1 MTTDWQAI
9 CDKGI
14 GWAREGGNNNAKG
27 IGGWFVEEIIP
38 LEPRTVF
45 LTNIIDNITLLGVF
59 PKSSNMH
66 LALHPSHSNYKIDLN
81 NLVTLSHTT
90 MDFDTTFS
98 EDNMLEKS
106 N

>member
-1 MTTDWQAI
+1 MVCWGDNT
-9 CDKGI
+9 I
-14 GWAREGGNNNAKG
+14 GTLHK
-27 IGGWFVEEIIP
+27 
-38 LEPRTVF
+38 TVF

-106 N
+106 NWDVNITH

>member
-1 MTTDWQAI
+1 MVCWGDNT
-9 CDKGI
+9 I
-14 GWAREGGNNNAKG
+14 GTSHK
-27 IGGWFVEEIIP
+27 
-38 LEPRTVF
+38 TVF

-90 MDFDTTFS
+90 MDFDTTFL

-106 N
+106 NWDVNITH

>member
-1 MTTDWQAI
+1 MVCWGDNT
-9 CDKGI
+9 I
-14 GWAREGGNNNAKG
+14 GTSHK
-27 IGGWFVEEIIP
+27 
-38 LEPRTVF
+38 TVF
-45 LTNIIDNITLLGVF
+45 LTNIIDNIALLGVF

-106 N
+106 NWDVNITH

>member
-1 MTTDWQAI
+1 MVCWGDNT
-9 CDKGI
+9 I
-14 GWAREGGNNNAKG
+14 GTSHK
-27 IGGWFVEEIIP
+27 
-38 LEPRTVF
+38 TVF

-81 NLVTLSHTT
+81 NLVTLSHTI

-106 N
+106 NWEVNITH

>member
-1 MTTDWQAI
+1 MVCWGDNT
-9 CDKGI
+9 I
-14 GWAREGGNNNAKG
+14 GTSHK
-27 IGGWFVEEIIP
+27 
-38 LEPRTVF
+38 TVF
-45 LTNIIDNITLLGVF
+45 LTNIIDNITLLGIF

-106 N
+106 NWEVNITH

>member
-1 MTTDWQAI
+1 MVCWGDNT
-9 CDKGI
+9 I
-14 GWAREGGNNNAKG
+14 GTSHK
-27 IGGWFVEEIIP
+27 
-38 LEPRTVF
+38 TVF

-106 N
+106 NWDVNITH

>member
-1 MTTDWQAI
+1 MVCWGDNTI
-9 CDKGI
+9 GI
-14 GWAREGGNNNAKG
+14 SHK
-27 IGGWFVEEIIP
+27 
-38 LEPRTVF
+38 TVF

-66 LALHPSHSNYKIDLN
+66 LALHPSHSNYIIDLN

-106 N
+106 NWEVNITH

>member
-1 MTTDWQAI
+1 MVCWGDNT
-9 CDKGI
+9 I
-14 GWAREGGNNNAKG
+14 GTSHK
-27 IGGWFVEEIIP
+27 
-38 LEPRTVF
+38 TVF

-106 N
+106 NWEVNITH

>member
-1 MTTDWQAI
+1 MVCWGDNT
-9 CDKGI
+9 I
-14 GWAREGGNNNAKG
+14 GTSHK
-27 IGGWFVEEIIP
+27 
-38 LEPRTVF
+38 TVF

-90 MDFDTTFS
+90 MDFYTTFS

-106 N
+106 NWEVNITH

>member
-1 MTTDWQAI
+1 MVCWGDNTIETSH
-9 CDKGI
+9 K
-14 GWAREGGNNNAKG
+14 
-27 IGGWFVEEIIP
+27 
-38 LEPRTVF
+38 TVF

-59 PKSSNMH
+59 PKSSNMQ

-106 N
+106 NWDVNITH